1 MSNSRSKKMYSD
13 TDKKVR
19 HILCP
24 EAIALVLS
32 LYLVLVLFTSQAWAQ
47 LEVRLLTLESIDD
60 EV

>member
-1 MSNSRSKKMYSD
+1 MYSD